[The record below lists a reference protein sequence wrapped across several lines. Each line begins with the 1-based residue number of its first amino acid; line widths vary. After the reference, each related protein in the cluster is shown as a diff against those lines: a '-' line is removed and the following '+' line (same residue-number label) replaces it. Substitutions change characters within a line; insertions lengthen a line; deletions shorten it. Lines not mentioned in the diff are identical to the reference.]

1 MHQQLELWR
10 LDDQLVEQLFHFS
23 TFWSDCDV
31 SSRSKSRPLQ
41 VGWPNDQK
49 LNRNRR
55 LGLNWKAVGW
65 WLAQTC
71 HNLTTINQNH
81 GFNFERSL
89 VRISCGILSS
99 VCLSVCPAQ
108 GNFRSRTHSD
118 AWLSLVK
125 SRTRSI
131 SLVVSLQNGLLRQK
145 RDNRLGVKGQ
155 PWSQLLRPSHWNDFP
170 FFKKKK
176 FTCYSKKIK

>member
-99 VCLSVCPAQ
+99 VCLSVQPKAISGQ
-108 GNFRSRTHSD
+108 GRIQT
-118 AWLSLVK
+118 
-125 SRTRSI
+125 
-131 SLVVSLQNGLLRQK
+131 
-145 RDNRLGVKGQ
+145 LG
-155 PWSQLLRPSHWNDFP
+155 SHWSRAEPGAFHWWSA
-170 FFKKKK
+170 FKMDCSDKKE
-176 FTCYSKKIK
+176 TIGWG